1 MLFQSIQLRSDTEL
15 QTVNVSILLFSMILQ
30 LSSIWIPE
38 SSEQPLL
45 YNHICALPA
54 PFQIF
59 FGFLLAH
66 SILLHTSVPYW
77 SPLNSSART
86 ASFLETPMSFW
97 FYNCQAICNS
107 CLKMPFENISQNP
120 SSGELRFLP
129 WHILDFNFFIS
140 FHLSNPEKKKK
151 RKKNSFIL
159 LMLPRGFFL
168 EEKLAAESTLF
179 QVSPLLPDFGRL
191 AAKLSIYTNLQS
203 VNQGITDVFYTYKI
217 FKAHHSFE
225 P

>member
-107 CLKMPFENISQNP
+107 CLKMPFKNISQNP

-140 FHLSNPEKKKK
+140 FHLSNPKKKK
-151 RKKNSFIL
+151 KKKELISRQFHCTRRISL
-159 LMLPRGFFL
+159 SSGQHWSQEMLWWKWRNPSRTAICLIQKG
-168 EEKLAAESTLF
+168 
-179 QVSPLLPDFGRL
+179 QH
-191 AAKLSIYTNLQS
+191 
-203 VNQGITDVFYTYKI
+203 DVT
-217 FKAHHSFE
+217 S
-225 P
+225 